1 MGGASSGG
9 EDNQVSGYEAEI
21 TKQRKEKKNRINTD
35 WREGKKKEINKGLNV
50 GTYGER
56 NIDPDRGKTVN
67 QEIAEQNKKNR
78 ESRKGLIQKYAE
90 NNLLGKLSRSEWSRQ
105 KNIKSRKAYA
115 EKIGMDTSLF
125 TDEFMASQ
133 GFKDQLDGKG
143 YADRFDPLQAN
154 DATKSGEENAYQ
166 AYLKSDETTAKSEAG
181 NGKIDKLA
189 SGPTTA
195 EIDQS
200 TATTKSADETLL
212 ATNKKGRSTNIL
224 TSAAGLGESN
234 LKIKKKTLGA

>member
-21 TKQRKEKKNRINTD
+21 TKQRKGT
-35 WREGKKKEINKGLNV
+35 KKEINKNLNV
-50 GTYGER
+50 GTYSEKDTS
-56 NIDPDRGKTVN
+56 NVN
-67 QEIAEQNKKNR
+67 KEIAEQNKKNR

>member
-21 TKQRKEKKNRINTD
+21 TRQRKKEKNRISTD

-90 NNLLGKLSRSEWSRQ
+90 NTFLGKLSRSEWSRQ

-115 EKIGMDTSLF
+115 EKIGLNTSLF
-125 TDEFMASQ
+125 TDEFIASK

-154 DATKSGEENAYQ
+154 DATKSGEEKAYQ
-166 AYLKSDETTAKSEAG
+166 AYLKSDSTAPGSS
-181 NGKIDKLA
+181 IFPDKTKPN
-189 SGPTTA
+189 GPTTA

-212 ATNKKGRSTNIL
+212 ATNKKGRTSNIL
-224 TSAAGLGESN
+224 TSSKGLGNNN
-234 LKIKKKTLGA
+234 LIIKKKQLG

>member
-21 TKQRKEKKNRINTD
+21 TKQRKGT
-35 WREGKKKEINKGLNV
+35 KKEINKNLNV
-50 GTYGER
+50 GTYSEKDTS
-56 NIDPDRGKTVN
+56 NVN
-67 QEIAEQNKKNR
+67 KEIAEQNKKNR

-115 EKIGMDTSLF
+115 EKIGLDTSLF

>member
-21 TKQRKEKKNRINTD
+21 TKQRKGT
-35 WREGKKKEINKGLNV
+35 KKEINKDLNV

-115 EKIGMDTSLF
+115 EKIGLDTSLF

-166 AYLKSDETTAKSEAG
+166 AYLKSDGTAPKHDEFTSPG
-181 NGKIDKLA
+181 FNDGTPPDKIKPN
-189 SGPTTA
+189 GPTTA

-212 ATNKKGRSTNIL
+212 ATNKKGRTSNIL
-224 TSAAGLGESN
+224 TSSKGLGENN
-234 LKIKKKTLGA
+234 LIIKRRKLG

>member
-1 MGGASSGG
+1 MGGPSSGG

-21 TKQRKEKKNRINTD
+21 TRQRKGT
-35 WREGKKKEINKGLNV
+35 KKEINKDLNV

-115 EKIGMDTSLF
+115 EKIGLDTSLF

-166 AYLKSDETTAKSEAG
+166 AYLTSGETTAKSEVQPKSETQMNAKKPD
-181 NGKIDKLA
+181 NTPK
-189 SGPTTA
+189 GPTSA
-195 EIDQS
+195 EMTQ
-200 TATTKSADETLL
+200 DELLL
-212 ATNKKGRSTNIL
+212 ARKRGRKTETTL
-224 TSAAGLGESN
+224 TSITGANERAILG
-234 LKIKKKTLGA
+234 KTSLLG